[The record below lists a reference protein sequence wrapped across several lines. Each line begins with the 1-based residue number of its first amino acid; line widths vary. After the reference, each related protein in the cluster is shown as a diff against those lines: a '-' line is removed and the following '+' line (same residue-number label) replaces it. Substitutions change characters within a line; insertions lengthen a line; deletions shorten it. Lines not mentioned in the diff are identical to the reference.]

1 LAESFDEQ
9 RGRYKLLMMGREK
22 ALGVKAERCKL
33 EFAVEQERAAKRTH
47 VEAQEPEPEP
57 EPADG
62 TVVGHDRMETES
74 DDDTD
79 RGSRGAVGSE

>member
-1 LAESFDEQ
+1 MVEELHGGAGVRAGAEAEDAE
-9 RGRYKLLMMGREK
+9 
-22 ALGVKAERCKL
+22 GVVC
-33 EFAVEQERAAKRTH
+33 VEQERAAKRTQ